1 MSNRYKDVDIH
12 KITYKRSKKNM
23 WDFENQ
29 IEFENYYK
37 RLKMLAISVF
47 EWKNLPNGID
57 SVYLERILY
66 EQGKAVF
73 FKDEDMMD
81 ENDNCPFIALRVALN
96 GRLSLYGI
104 PKFRQAYAN
113 NGYKKH
119 LNDKESVIIYDNI
132 LHQTIDEIVFA
143 YARRLSIV
151 ERIID
156 VNLNHTRHPFLIST
170 DEKGK
175 EMMEKLFND
184 ITANK
189 PYIIGDKDFLDN
201 MSKGSE
207 VLNLN
212 APFVVDKLMD
222 YKHTLM
228 NEVLTVLGIGNSSQD
243 KRERLVSAEMDIV
256 NTQNDA
262 YALVRLRARLQARDK
277 IRVMF
282 PELKDIDVG
291 FYQSEAGLDEEEE
304 MEGKEDGTQN
314 DKT

>member
-1 MSNRYKDVDIH
+1 
-12 KITYKRSKKNM
+12 
-23 WDFENQ
+23 
-29 IEFENYYK
+29 
-37 RLKMLAISVF
+37 MLAISVF

-291 FYQSEAGLDEEEE
+291 FYQSEAG
-304 MEGKEDGTQN
+304 
-314 DKT
+314 